1 MHRNGSDAD
10 LLAMAAQHLDTDA
23 EALLRR
29 YYGSPD
35 DVRHE
40 LDELDR
46 TGRLQPSLAQLP
58 GSGRHARLGRTL
70 GEVTLRRGDARAQ
83 LDVGAEVV

>member
-1 MHRNGSDAD
+1 LHRNGSDAD
-10 LLAMAAQHLDTDA
+10 LLAMAAQHLGTDA

-46 TGRLQPSLAQLP
+46 TGRLQPSLAKLL
-58 GSGRHARLGRTL
+58 RLELGRS
-70 GEVTLRRGDARAQ
+70 ENP
-83 LDVGAEVV
+83 AE

>member
-1 MHRNGSDAD
+1 MTPRVGSPTTHDEKDSSMHRNGSDAD

-46 TGRLQPSLAQLP
+46 TGRLQPSLAQLL
-58 GSGRHARLGRTL
+58 RLELGRS
-70 GEVTLRRGDARAQ
+70 ENP
-83 LDVGAEVV
+83 AE